1 MASELTQLLNCIY
14 GKPPA
19 SGKYDRREAEAGERL
34 LRVHNITLARAAE
47 LMDFVIRCAEWRER
61 IHTARDLER
70 AISHVTKAYDAERAK
85 DQRRRERV
93 GRPVSEMERLDTMF
107 PGAGFSPTAP
117 AERLR
122 AEIKRLMCAGV
133 RGPKLRQALEIWQKD
148 EEESA

>member
-1 MASELTQLLNCIY
+1 MSELTQLLNCIY
-14 GKPPA
+14 GKRPA
-19 SGKYDRREAEAGERL
+19 SGKYDKREAEAGERL
-34 LRVHNITLARAAE
+34 LRVHHVTLARAAE
-47 LMDFVIRCAEWRER
+47 LMDFVIRCEEWRER
-61 IHTARDLER
+61 IHNARDLER
-70 AISHVTKAYDAERAK
+70 AISHVTKAYDLERAK
-85 DQRRRERV
+85 AQRQRERV

-133 RGPKLRQALEIWQKD
+133 RGPNLKRALEIWQKQD